1 MSTLKVNKL
10 RDTAGSADAI
20 VLDPNGGAV
29 LAGIAT
35 FRSDV
40 NVPNI
45 NGGQIGGRRNLIIN
59 GAMQVAQRGTSVAW
73 ASNGYLTCDRWYHT
87 INNSAG
93 RFTSK
98 QTADSP
104 DGLGGKCLEL
114 DVTTADTSI
123 ASNEHSLLQYKFEGQ
138 DVQQLAKG
146 TAGAKKFTVSFYV
159 KGNGNATYM
168 CEFFDRTNTRLI
180 HQQFSVTS
188 SWSRVTL
195 TFNNETS
202 NGTLNNDNSHEL
214 DMQIWLHA
222 GSDFTSGSYTANTW
236 SGQTNANR
244 AVGISSLF
252 SSTDNFFRITGVQ
265 LEVGSQA
272 TAFEH
277 RSYNEEIK
285 LCERYFQTSFEKG
298 QTPTH
303 GLSKY
308 IYKQGRPYASNV
320 VAGMNHTLRT
330 EMRSTPTLVIY
341 TSSNGSNSTTNRVSY
356 YDGSWT
362 SGGIS
367 VHDSTNTRQFA
378 FDGTLSSTLVLYQF
392 NFTCE
397 AEL

>member
-1 MSTLKVNKL
+1 MSQTKAQLVSGT
-10 RDTAGSADAI
+10 TAQDLT
-20 VLDPNGGAV
+20 VD
-29 LAGIAT
+29 
-35 FRSDV
+35 
-40 NVPNI
+40 NI
-45 NGGQIGGRRNLIIN
+45 NTTSVNSGQLSNRNIIIN

-73 ASNGYLTCDRWYHT
+73 ASNGYLTCDRWHHT

-146 TAGAKKFTVSFYV
+146 TPGAKKFTVSFYV

-188 SWSRVTL
+188 SWSRVIL

-236 SGQTNANR
+236 AGQTNANR

-252 SSTDNFFRITGVQ
+252 SSTDNFFKITGVQ
-265 LEVGSQA
+265 LEVGSTA
-272 TAFEH
+272 TDFEH
-277 RSYNEEIK
+277 RSFGQELALCQRYCCKWWNNGGTTANHSRFPVGHTNSTSSMNFWLQHPVPMRTTDGKTITHNIGQIQPLNQGATQYNPSFTLTADGQQELISMIQLGLASGRTENQIA
-285 LCERYFQTSFEKG
+285 YFRVGGG
-298 QTPTH
+298 QTNWY
-303 GLSKY
+303 L
-308 IYKQGRPYASNV
+308 IIAN
-320 VAGMNHTLRT
+320 
-330 EMRSTPTLVIY
+330 
-341 TSSNGSNSTTNRVSY
+341 
-356 YDGSWT
+356 
-362 SGGIS
+362 
-367 VHDSTNTRQFA
+367 
-378 FDGTLSSTLVLYQF
+378 
-392 NFTCE
+392 
-397 AEL
+397 EL

>member
-1 MSTLKVNKL
+1 GIRSN
-10 RDTAGSADAI
+10 SATSDAI
-20 VLDPNGGAV
+20 TLADNGTCTAN
-29 LAGIAT
+29 IT
-35 FRSDV
+35 NRS
-40 NVPNI
+40 N
-45 NGGQIGGRRNLIIN
+45 RNLIIN

-73 ASNGYLTCDRWYHT
+73 AANGYLSCDRWYHT

-123 ASNEHSLLQYKFEGQ
+123 ASNEHALLGYRFEGQ

-180 HQQFSVTS
+180 RQQFSVTS

-195 TFNNETS
+195 SFNNETS
-202 NGTLNNDNSHEL
+202 GGTITNDNSHEF
-214 DMQIWLHA
+214 DMQLWLHA
-222 GSDFTSGSYTANTW
+222 GSDFTGGSYTANTW

-265 LEVGSQA
+265 LEVDQTGSGVA
-272 TAFEH
+272 TDFEH
-277 RSYNEEIK
+277 RSFAQELA
-285 LCERYFQTSFEKG
+285 LCQRYYQTAPADTLMVFNNNTASWLFPSEMRTTPSMGFIGLSGSGAALAATKNGFRQSAANSQTSG
-298 QTPTH
+298 I
-303 GLSKY
+303 G
-308 IYKQGRPYASNV
+308 
-320 VAGMNHTLRT
+320 
-330 EMRSTPTLVIY
+330 Y
-341 TSSNGSNSTTNRVSY
+341 T
-356 YDGSWT
+356 
-362 SGGIS
+362 
-367 VHDSTNTRQFA
+367 A
-378 FDGTLSSTLVLYQF
+378 A
-392 NFTCE
+392 

>member
-1 MSTLKVNKL
+1 MSQTKAQLVSGT
-10 RDTAGSADAI
+10 TAQDLT
-20 VLDPNGGAV
+20 VD
-29 LAGIAT
+29 
-35 FRSDV
+35 
-40 NVPNI
+40 NI
-45 NGGQIGGRRNLIIN
+45 NTTSVNSGQLSNRNIIIN
-59 GAMQVAQRGTSVAW
+59 GAMKVAQRNTSKAW
-73 ASNGYLTCDRWYHT
+73 VGNGYLTCDRWHHT

-146 TAGAKKFTVSFYV
+146 TSGAKKFTVSFYV

-188 SWSRVTL
+188 SWSRVIL

-202 NGTLNNDNSHEL
+202 NGTINNDNSHEF

-252 SSTDNFFRITGVQ
+252 SSTNNFFKITGVQ
-265 LEVGSQA
+265 LEVGSTA
-272 TAFEH
+272 TDFEH
-277 RSYNEEIK
+277 RSFAQELALCQRYCYVIK
-285 LCERYFQTSFEKG
+285 MNNANYSGFVG
-298 QTPTH
+298 QAKTTDEAIVIGNAPVPMRDEPT
-303 GLSKY
+303 
-308 IYKQGRPYASNV
+308 
-320 VAGMNHTLRT
+320 
-330 EMRSTPTLVIY
+330 Y
-341 TSSNGSNSTTNRVSY
+341 TGNNI
-356 YDGSWT
+356 DC
-362 SGGIS
+362 
-367 VHDSTNTRQFA
+367 
-378 FDGTLSSTLVLYQF
+378 QF
-392 NFTCE
+392 NGADSSPIIQFDALSIFRVPLQRPVSVLGLRDADVGSLTAGQCILLFAKANGGRMTFD